1 MLVLDRKS
9 GESVLIFPDDKI
21 NPDMTVKELFSQ
33 GPISISVK
41 YKETG
46 TVKLA
51 INAPGTIKILRK
63 ELGLYGSVQ
72 GNKLKQPA

>member
-9 GESVLIFPDDKI
+9 GESVLIFPDDQI
-21 NPDMTVKELFSQ
+21 NPEMTVKELFSQ

-41 YKETG
+41 YKDTG

-51 INAPGTIKILRK
+51 IKAPGAIKILRE
-63 ELGLYGSVQ
+63 ELGLHTS
-72 GNKLKQPA
+72 

>member
-1 MLVLDRKS
+1 MLILDRKS
-9 GESVLIFPDDKI
+9 GESVLIFPDDQV

-41 YKETG
+41 YKEAG

-51 INAPGTIKILRK
+51 IKAPGSIKILRK
-63 ELGLYGSVQ
+63 ELGLHAGAMHRCASSQ
-72 GNKLKQPA
+72 